1 MFSQHERPAARFV
14 AFQRPSGLPLSSW
27 IVGPKTDLP
36 WFIGGALAGYG
47 MFFLHAGLA
56 LDMWKVWLIWYLL
69 LDAPHFFATYART
82 YLDRED
88 FRRRRPLLLG
98 SLYAWFGVGPLLL
111 VLGYAWQRSGLP
123 GGETYHGL
131 PFQILLAGVL
141 LWAYWHVVRQHY
153 GIMSLYKR
161 KNGDHARVDR
171 WIDGSL
177 LYVGLLAPF
186 AAFVGR
192 HDDARYHLHLGRATG
207 PGWTW
212 ENTLIAVTAAAVAIA
227 GLVFLVRQAMRWRQG
242 LPINLPKVLFLLGVV
257 PLHVVICY
265 HPATLTA
272 PVVAFSAFVT
282 IFHDL
287 QYHAIVWHYQ
297 RNRCHVPGTDPRRFG
312 LAAFIS
318 RHFLIYAACALAVGT
333 ADLLVVLGVNT
344 MACIPLLPRGGATG
358 AFRRRDSE
366 IASCW
371 SPAELFMHHYFVDQ
385 YIWRP
390 SKDPDLR
397 RDLNVAH

>member
-1 MFSQHERPAARFV
+1 MTALNVLPRLPSLSTAPERLRT
-14 AFQRPSGLPLSSW
+14 RW

-47 MFFLHAGLA
+47 MFFLHAGLG

-98 SLYAWFGVGPLLL
+98 SLAWFAVGPLMLIA
-111 VLGYAWQRSGLP
+111 GYIWQRSGLP
-123 GGETYHGL
+123 GGEKYHGV
-131 PFQILLAGVL
+131 PFQMLFAGVL

-153 GIMSLYKR
+153 GIMALYKR
-161 KNGDHARVDR
+161 KNGDHARADR
-171 WIDGSL
+171 WIDGTF
-177 LYVGLLAPF
+177 LYFGLLAPF

-192 HDDARYHLHLGRATG
+192 HDDARSHLHLEGATG
-207 PGWTW
+207 SGWTW

-227 GLVFLVRQAMRWRQG
+227 GVIFLVRQLVRWRQA

-297 RNRCHVPGTDPRRFG
+297 RNRCHLPGVDSRRFG

-318 RHFLIYAACALAVGT
+318 RHFLIYAACALAVG
-333 ADLLVVLGVNT
+333 AGGYYLGCALGVNT
-344 MACIPLLPRGGATG
+344 MACIPLLPHSDEVLFGDVTPKMLFFGVALG
-358 AFRRRDSE
+358 
-366 IASCW
+366 
-371 SPAELFMHHYFVDQ
+371 LFMHHYFVDQ

-390 SKDPDLR
+390 SKDPDLQ
-397 RDLNVAH
+397 RDLNVAR